1 MDQLWDEA
9 RGAFGQERTWRRA
22 RTLGLAA
29 LSCLGRR
36 TISGILCA
44 TGQQFSDWS
53 SAYRL
58 FERER
63 IDERALFAPVLQ
75 AVAQVQGPQSPL
87 FAAMDDTLLRKRGRK
102 VYGAGHWRDPL
113 GPKFRTNLVWAQRFM
128 QVSLMVP
135 EDTTQAATAARA
147 VPIQLTH
154 APVPKKPHPRADPAL
169 HEAYRQKK
177 HASRI
182 SALGTQQLH
191 ALRQR
196 MDQTQATAQ
205 RQLITC
211 VDGGLTNRTV
221 WRNIPERTVL
231 VGRVRKDAKIFAL
244 PDPNPSPRGRRRLYG
259 QRLPTPEQLRQD
271 PSIAWQHVPVHVGG
285 KLHMAQVKT
294 VDCIRWQSAAGRDL
308 RLLIVRPLKYR
319 HSPNAPLQHHDPLY
333 LLCSDTNLDLQ
344 TILQAYAWRWQIEVN
359 FREEKTLLGVGQ
371 AQVRTPTA
379 VAAVPNLIVAAYS
392 FLLLAARGLQQRH
405 ALLPPPKWQRP
416 KPHHRPSCAQLIA
429 TVRAELWATGLG
441 IDHLTHFAKTSMTKR
456 SHFFKTKP
464 LAAAVCY
471 ASK

>member
-154 APVPKKPHPRADPAL
+154 APVPKKPHPKRPGDPATARL
-169 HEAYRQKK
+169 
-177 HASRI
+177 
-182 SALGTQQLH
+182 
-191 ALRQR
+191 
-196 MDQTQATAQ
+196 ATAH
-205 RQLITC
+205 
-211 VDGGLTNRTV
+211 GSNSSHRT
-221 WRNIPERTVL
+221 T
-231 VGRVRKDAKIFAL
+231 
-244 PDPNPSPRGRRRLYG
+244 
-259 QRLPTPEQLRQD
+259 T
-271 PSIAWQHVPVHVGG
+271 
-285 KLHMAQVKT
+285 T
-294 VDCIRWQSAAGRDL
+294 
-308 RLLIVRPLKYR
+308 
-319 HSPNAPLQHHDPLY
+319 
-333 LLCSDTNLDLQ
+333 
-344 TILQAYAWRWQIEVN
+344 
-359 FREEKTLLGVGQ
+359 
-371 AQVRTPTA
+371 
-379 VAAVPNLIVAAYS
+379 
-392 FLLLAARGLQQRH
+392 
-405 ALLPPPKWQRP
+405 
-416 KPHHRPSCAQLIA
+416 
-429 TVRAELWATGLG
+429 
-441 IDHLTHFAKTSMTKR
+441 DHLRRWRTDQPNR
-456 SHFFKTKP
+456 
-464 LAAAVCY
+464 LAQHP
-471 ASK
+471 